1 MNIKQSMVLLQIP
14 GPMWA
19 LRNSLWFIPQAS
31 PSDMRLV
38 RVQHVFVT
46 EKNMSLQ
53 GTQWRFKMMYIYIS
67 IYIYIYTI
75 YIYYS
80 NCMKQIT
87 MTKHPKDSWNLV
99 DVP

>member
-46 EKNMSLQ
+46 EKKHVASRDAMAIQ
-53 GTQWRFKMMYIYIS
+53 DDV
-67 IYIYIYTI
+67 YIYIYLYLDLYHI
-75 YIYYS
+75 YIFFKLHETNYDDKTS
-80 NCMKQIT
+80 QGF
-87 MTKHPKDSWNLV
+87 LEFG
-99 DVP
+99 